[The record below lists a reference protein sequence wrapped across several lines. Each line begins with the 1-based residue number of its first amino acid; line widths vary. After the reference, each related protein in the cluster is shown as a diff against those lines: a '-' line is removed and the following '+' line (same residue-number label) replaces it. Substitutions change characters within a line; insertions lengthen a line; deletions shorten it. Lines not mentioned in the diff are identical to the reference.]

1 MVVGAA
7 MERVFDHAITYTNRG
22 IVPVSDVAASLV
34 ANEKLLKDAGAIL
47 QELFPGLTVHEVEVR
62 FRSATTSSP
71 LKELL
76 AGAFVLSYQEELRAE
91 VPMWI
96 ERLTGIDIP
105 ESSDGIVTV
114 LVMVIAIY
122 GIARAVELFGPKKSA
137 GDTKVRASTFEPQP
151 LIQGNYN
158 QVVLVAGE
166 QLGVEPEQITE
177 ALDRKFQ
184 GRNARALAQ
193 RAMQMIRPAKREA
206 GAAVEGGGVR
216 VNPETVAAAPSELDM
231 LVGEDQEIQEPIMGQ
246 LVDIH
251 ATDID
256 SNNTG
261 WAGVLSEVWEKRL
274 RMRLY
279 PTIKPEDL
287 FGKRTITADVILV
300 SKANAVGEFVPYL
313 FHVVRILADERSPS

>member
-1 MVVGAA
+1 

-22 IVPVSDVAASLV
+22 VVSVADVAASLV
-34 ANEKLLKDAGAIL
+34 ANEKLLKDAGAVL

-105 ESSDGIVTV
+105 DSSDGIITV
-114 LVMVIAIY
+114 LVMVILIY
-122 GIARAVELFGPKKSA
+122 GVAKAVELFGPKKAGGSGEQARSA
-137 GDTKVRASTFEPQP
+137 PMIEPQAV
-151 LIQGNYN
+151 IQGNYN

-166 QLGVEPEQITE
+166 KLGVDPTAITE
-177 ALDRKFQ
+177 ALDRKFH
-184 GRNARALAQ
+184 GRNGRNLAQ
-193 RAMQMIRPAKREA
+193 KAMQMIRPAKREA
-206 GAAVEGGGVR
+206 GAAIEGGGLR
-216 VNPETVAAAPSELDM
+216 VDPETIEAAPSDLD
-231 LVGEDQEIQEPIMGQ
+231 LLTADEQEIQEPIQ
-246 LVDIH
+246 AQFVDIH

-261 WAGVLSEVWEKRL
+261 WAGVLSGVWDKRL

-279 PTIKPEDL
+279 PTIQPEEL
-287 FGKRTITADVILV
+287 FGKRTIIADVILV
-300 SKANAVGEFVPYL
+300 SKANGLGEHVPYL
-313 FHVVRILADERSPS
+313 FHVVRILEGDAGAP